1 VVIKWANYRV
11 WQRFTTE
18 FSVISLPSLAAFYYR
33 VWQILV
39 YAFDKIAEFKP
50 SFYLN
55 FSNYK
60 QAVNPILQRF
70 CGIENSW
77 YFCYRNGHYG
87 NDRYDKS

>member
-77 YFCYRNGHYG
+77 YFCYSNGHYG
-87 NDRYDKS
+87 NALYDKS